1 MTTTSSHGY
10 TQRQKEKRD
19 TNAARGQGNTHTR
32 GQQTLGD
39 KKSKE
44 RRRIGKVNERMIET
58 RWKLCTRAT
67 VATLGDKKV
76 RRKSAGKETQV

>member
-1 MTTTSSHGY
+1 MTTTSSHGC

-32 GQQTLGD
+32 GLQTLGD
-39 KKSKE
+39 KKAKE

-76 RRKSAGKETQV
+76 RRKSAGKDNEE